1 MSEEREIEEQEEIS
15 DLDYVDGK
23 MKMLG
28 ISLNLLDPE
37 GTFKS
42 VPSEEVLIEIMRA
55 VRDDYRQLSDAILA
69 LREEDTEPTS
79 THDGKLDEDGS
90 FTVYHGDVWSSVHD
104 DAIQGI
110 HVLHRNSSYGHVTFT
125 PQQALS
131 LLAWLTQEKPALEQ
145 LTKEQS

>member
-69 LREEDTEPTS
+69 LREEDTEPTPK
-79 THDGKLDEDGS
+79 HDGNLGDDYFVKYHYS
-90 FTVYHGDVWSSVHD
+90 TVE
-104 DAIQGI
+104 IQIRDNQAKFVG
-110 HVLHRNSSYGHVTFT
+110 LTFK
-125 PQQALS
+125 QAL
-131 LLAWLTQEKPALEQ
+131 
-145 LTKEQS
+145 